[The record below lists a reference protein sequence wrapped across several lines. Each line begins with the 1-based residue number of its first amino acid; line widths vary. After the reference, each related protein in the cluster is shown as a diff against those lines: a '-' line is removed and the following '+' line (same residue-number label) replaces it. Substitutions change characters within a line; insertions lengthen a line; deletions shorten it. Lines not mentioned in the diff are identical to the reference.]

1 MMKLSCALLGTLA
14 AVCVS
19 APALAGLGGDV
30 TSVEADRASMKA
42 ALRVTPFVDYEVHE
56 IQTPAGG
63 VIHEY
68 VSSQG
73 KVFAVTWR
81 GPGLPDL
88 AQLLGSYMAQLARAQ
103 SESGPHFNHHHLRI
117 ETPEV
122 VMQSDAYLRSRSGR
136 AWVPA
141 LFPQSLS
148 PKDIG

>member
-1 MMKLSCALLGTLA
+1 MMKLSCALIGTLA

-19 APALAGLGGDV
+19 APALAGLGGDA
-30 TSVEADRASMKA
+30 TSVEADRVSMKA
-42 ALRVTPFVDYEVHE
+42 VARVTPFVGYDIHE
-56 IQTPAGG
+56 IQTSAG

-68 VSSQG
+68 VSAQG

-81 GPGLPDL
+81 GSGLPNL
-88 AQLLGSYMAQLARAQ
+88 AQLLGGYSAQLAQAQ
-103 SESGPHFNHHHLRI
+103 PSTHYNHHHLRLA
-117 ETPEV
+117 TPEV
-122 VMQSDAYLRSRSGR
+122 VLESDAYLRSRSGR

>member
-1 MMKLSCALLGTLA
+1 MMKLLYALLGLA
-14 AVCVS
+14 VVCVS
-19 APALAGLGGDV
+19 APALAGLGDDAS
-30 TSVEADRASMKA
+30 SVELDRVSMKA
-42 ALRVTPFVDYEVHE
+42 ALRVTPYVGYDVHE
-56 IQTPAGG
+56 IQTPAGT

-68 VSSQG
+68 VSAQG
-73 KVFAVTWR
+73 KVFAVSWR

-88 AQLLGSYMAQLARAQ
+88 AQLLGSYAAQLAQAQ
-103 SESGPHFNHHHLRI
+103 PRSHYNHHHLRI

>member
-1 MMKLSCALLGTLA
+1 MMKLCCALVGTLA

-19 APALAGLGGDV
+19 APALAALGGDA
-30 TSVEADRASMKA
+30 TSVEADRASMKG
-42 ALRVTPFVDYEVHE
+42 ALRVTTTVDYDIHE

-68 VSSQG
+68 VSAQG

-88 AQLLGSYMAQLARAQ
+88 GQLLGSYSAQLAKAAT
-103 SESGPHFNHHHLRI
+103 GPHYNHHHLRI

-122 VMQSDAYLRSRSGR
+122 VMQSDAYLRNRSGR
-136 AWVPA
+136 AWVRA
-141 LFPQSLS
+141 LLPQSLS
-148 PKDIG
+148 LKDIG

>member
-1 MMKLSCALLGTLA
+1 MMKLSSALLGTLA
-14 AVCVS
+14 AVCIS
-19 APALAGLGGDV
+19 APALAGLGGDA
-30 TSVEADRASMKA
+30 TTVESDRVSMKG
-42 ALRVTPFVDYEVHE
+42 ALRVTTYLDYDVHE
-56 IQTPAGG
+56 IEAADGT

-68 VSSQG
+68 VSAQG
-73 KVFAVTWR
+73 KVFAVSWR
-81 GPGLPDL
+81 GAGLPDL
-88 AQLLGSYMAQLARAQ
+88 DHLLGSYAAQLARAQ
-103 SESGPHFNHHHLRI
+103 TNSHYNHHHLRI

>member
-1 MMKLSCALLGTLA
+1 MMKLCCALVGTLA

-19 APALAGLGGDV
+19 APALAALGGDA
-30 TSVEADRASMKA
+30 TSVEADRASMKG
-42 ALRVTPFVDYEVHE
+42 ALRVTTTVDYDIHE

-68 VSSQG
+68 VSAQG

-88 AQLLGSYMAQLARAQ
+88 GQLLGSYSAQLAKAAT
-103 SESGPHFNHHHLRI
+103 GPHYNHHHLRI

-122 VMQSDAYLRSRSGR
+122 VMQSDAYLRTRSGR
-136 AWVPA
+136 AWVRA
-141 LFPQSLS
+141 LLPQNLSL
-148 PKDIG
+148 KDIG

>member
-1 MMKLSCALLGTLA
+1 MMKLSRALLGSLA

-19 APALAGLGGDV
+19 APALAGLGGD
-30 TSVEADRASMKA
+30 TSSVELDRVSMKA
-42 ALRVTPFVDYEVHE
+42 QLRVMPSVDYEVHE
-56 IQTPAGG
+56 IQTPAGAL
-63 VIHEY
+63 IHEY
-68 VSSQG
+68 VSAQG

-88 AQLLGSYMAQLARAQ
+88 AQLLGSYAAQLAQVQPRT
-103 SESGPHFNHHHLRI
+103 HYNHHHLRI

>member
-19 APALAGLGGDV
+19 APALAALGGDA
-30 TSVEADRASMKA
+30 TSVETDRASMKG
-42 ALRVTPFVDYEVHE
+42 ALRVTTTVDYDIHE

-68 VSSQG
+68 VSAQG

-88 AQLLGSYMAQLARAQ
+88 GQLLGSYSAQLAKAATG
-103 SESGPHFNHHHLRI
+103 SHYNHHHLRI

-122 VMQSDAYLRSRSGR
+122 VMQSDAYLRGHSGH
-136 AWVPA
+136 AWVRA
-141 LFPQSLS
+141 LLPQSFSL
-148 PKDIG
+148 KDIG